1 MGAYRNDFRENARKV
16 LAAFAEDPE
25 ADIPSVA
32 KRQGFSSISVWRA
45 IRAMKEVGLLVR
57 EGGDK
62 GGKWIV
68 KK

>member
-25 ADIPSVA
+25 VDIPSVA
-32 KRQGFSSISVWRA
+32 KRLGFSAISVWRA

-57 EGGDK
+57 EGADK